1 MTIHKL
7 HLVMKSP
14 LSLGEDEGEGFNY
27 FLIQLKSRHPESGW
41 IQFTMLCFIN
51 GFQ

>member
-14 LSLGEDEGEGFNY
+14 LTLGEDEEEGFN
-27 FLIQLKSRHPESGW
+27 FLIPLKSRYPKSGW